1 LDAIMTDV
9 AAPRAGR
16 LTDRWPTALAIVA
29 VAFAIGLMALVDNEA
44 ELFGPSVTVMAG
56 IYMLAYV
63 IGRPWT
69 AWVAFAVMSTVMSVL
84 QVLHS
89 LDVSW
94 ANPFVGIVVV
104 VAVLWLL
111 AIARRRFAD
120 LDTFSLQTTGM
131 VVFGVVTL
139 VCAAVEP
146 RLGAA
151 VAGLGFLAHGVWDA
165 YHFKVNKVVH
175 RSWSEFCAVIDIPTG
190 IALIV
195 VALL

>member
-1 LDAIMTDV
+1 MTEV
-9 AAPRAGR
+9 SAQRPAR
-16 LTDRWPTALAIVA
+16 LTDRWPTALAIVT

-69 AWVAFAVMSTVMSVL
+69 AWLAFAVMSTVMSVL
-84 QVLHS
+84 QVLHAM
-89 LDVSW
+89 DVSW
-94 ANPFVGIVVV
+94 ADPFVGIVVV
-104 VAVLWLL
+104 LALLWLL
-111 AIARRRFAD
+111 TIARKRFTD
-120 LDTFSLQTTGM
+120 LDTFSLQTAGA
-131 VVFGVVTL
+131 VVFGVITL
-139 VCAAVEP
+139 VCAAVAP

-151 VAGLGFLAHGVWDA
+151 VAGFGFLAHGLWDA
-165 YHFKVNKVVH
+165 YHFRVNKVVH
-175 RSWSEFCAVIDIPTG
+175 RTWSEYCAVIDIPTG